1 MSHKIQNRPGHSDTV
16 GLKGSEMDIKQ
27 AQQWPPKSVKEAV

>member
-1 MSHKIQNRPGHSDTV
+1 MSHKIENRPGHSDTF

-27 AQQWPPKSVKEAV
+27 ALQWSPKSVKEAI